1 MSKQK
6 VIISFSIPVKV
17 KEMLEALAN
26 RSYSTNTKCIV
37 DMIRKDYGFWFEN
50 KNLPTMKE
58 KLEEEKLNENNE

>member
-26 RSYSTNTKCIV
+26 RSYSTNTKTIV
-37 DMIRKDYGFWFEN
+37 DMIRKDYDFWFEN
-50 KNLPTMKE
+50 KKTKE
-58 KLEEEKLNENNE
+58 ENDNE